1 MTGSRALLLLALLS
15 ACERVDPQPH
25 DLQRAQFGVFF
36 GGEVQE
42 LSNIPL
48 ESDQV
53 GQTIGIRLTFKTAPN
68 PPLKVHWELSRP
80 RKTMPE
86 AKKRDAGS
94 ADAEAP
100 VAPKPSE
107 SLVEFGDA
115 MTRAGETV
123 LDVPL
128 RLRPGDPLGD
138 WSVKA
143 EIQGQQVLNRPFRV
157 VKATPLRKAADD
169 E

>member
-1 MTGSRALLLLALLS
+1 MRWQLLFALGLALG
-15 ACERVDPQPH
+15 CERVDPQPH

-42 LSNIPL
+42 LQNIPL
-48 ESDQV
+48 EPDRAR
-53 GQTIGIRLTFKTAPN
+53 QTIGLRLVFKTAPE
-68 PPLKVHWELSRP
+68 PPLKVHWELARP
-80 RKTMPE
+80 RKSSQEP
-86 AKKRDAGS
+86 KKRDAGA

-115 MTRAGETV
+115 LTRPGETV
-123 LDVPL
+123 LDIPL
-128 RLRPGDPLGD
+128 ELRPGDPFGD
-138 WSVKA
+138 WSIKA

-157 VKATPLRKAADD
+157 VKPQPRKAADD
-169 E
+169 Y